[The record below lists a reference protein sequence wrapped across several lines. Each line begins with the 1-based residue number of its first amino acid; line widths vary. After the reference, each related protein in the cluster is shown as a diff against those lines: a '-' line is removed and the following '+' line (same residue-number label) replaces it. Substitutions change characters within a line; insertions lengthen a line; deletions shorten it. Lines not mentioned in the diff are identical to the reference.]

1 MISKELLQQI
11 VGLIVKEV
19 VSTDINRIDNNI
31 YYNIEGIDILQS
43 KNIYELAYLCRE
55 WARNKGY
62 NVSACKPIVGN
73 DEGKAVI
80 NYWYKS
86 YIFKFELG
94 VYHGPEQILEF
105 DVNCS
110 SEPEAIFKACE
121 WILTKDSKW
130 H

>member
-1 MISKELLQQI
+1 MISKELLSI
-11 VGLIVKEV
+11 VMCDKIERF
-19 VSTDINRIDNNI
+19 RILNNI
-31 YYNIEGIDILQS
+31 AHVYYINDEQEYFIS
-43 KNIYELAYLCRE
+43 VYELAYLCRE

-62 NVSACKPIVGN
+62 SVTACKPIVGN

-94 VYHGPEQILEF
+94 AYHGPEQILEF

-110 SEPEAIFKACE
+110 SEPEAIFRACE
-121 WILTKDSKW
+121 WILNKIKD
-130 H
+130 

>member
-1 MISKELLQQI
+1 MISKELLQQL

-19 VSTDINRIDNNI
+19 VSTGINRIDNNI

-55 WARNKGY
+55 WARNNDY
-62 NVSACKPIVGN
+62 EVSACKPIVQD

-80 NYWYKS
+80 NYWYKA
-86 YIFKFELG
+86 YIHKFELG
-94 VYHGPEQILEF
+94 VYYGPDQISEF

-110 SEPEAIFKACE
+110 SEPEAIFRACE
-121 WILTKDSKW
+121 WILNKIKD
-130 H
+130 

>member
-31 YYNIEGIDILQS
+31 YYNIEEIDILQS
-43 KNIYELAYLCRE
+43 INIFELSYRCRE
-55 WARNKGY
+55 WARTNGY
-62 NVSACKPIVGN
+62 EVSACRPIVSN

-94 VYHGPEQILEF
+94 VCHGPEQILKF
-105 DVNCS
+105 DVNVS
-110 SEPEAIFKACE
+110 SEPEAVFKACE
-121 WILTKDSKW
+121 WILEEIREK
-130 H
+130 